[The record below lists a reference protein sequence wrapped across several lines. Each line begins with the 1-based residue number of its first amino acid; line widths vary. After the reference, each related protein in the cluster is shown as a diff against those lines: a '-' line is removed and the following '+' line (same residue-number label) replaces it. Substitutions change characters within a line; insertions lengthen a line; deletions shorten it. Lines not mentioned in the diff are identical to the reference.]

1 MASQASTTA
10 TLPVEAVARCSKDAK
25 KDGIFAGLSSG
36 LVGAI
41 IGSRLYRLDRNK
53 TILCG
58 IATGVLAGYQFTQ
71 IFLASNL
78 ARLRAEQAQL
88 AQANANDDT
97 PRPDAQGS
105 L

>member
-1 MASQASTTA
+1 MCPADSHPAA
-10 TLPVEAVARCSKDAK
+10 A
-25 KDGIFAGLSSG
+25 
-36 LVGAI
+36 AI

-58 IATGVLAGYQFTQ
+58 IGKCPSPVPRSARRSTCHADASPATGVLVGYQFTQ

-78 ARLRAEQAQL
+78 ARLRTEQAQL
-88 AQANANDDT
+88 AQANDDT
-97 PRPDAQGS
+97 ARPDAQGS